1 MDVNQ
6 EDLHPGFIHKSI
18 YIFGVMCAESCCH
31 YFLFFGLVLLSCS
44 VRDQYLCSP
53 HCMDAVSRA
62 SLPSLHPSHHHFS
75 AVLCLRSTKVSQEV
89 IPLRR
94 RNTNSLAPQELN
106 PIKPRLV
113 VLFSFNL
120 YPSLKEW
127 GGGVKGRRGR
137 KKKAR

>member
-1 MDVNQ
+1 M
-6 EDLHPGFIHKSI
+6 
-18 YIFGVMCAESCCH
+18 
-31 YFLFFGLVLLSCS
+31 LLSCS
-44 VRDQYLCSP
+44 VRDRHFCSP

-62 SLPSLHPSHHHFS
+62 SLPSLHPSHHHCIP
-75 AVLCLRSTKVSQEV
+75 AALCLCSTKVSQEV

-94 RNTNSLAPQELN
+94 RNTNSLALQELN

-127 GGGVKGRRGR
+127 GGGGKRKEGEKKESQVTYSKREHQKRVKHFKISYIQSASG
-137 KKKAR
+137 KTSA